1 MVLTTPNNTTLVKS
15 SSASVPQPEVVCCP
29 LESYRYS
36 ILSYAISKVIRIYLL
51 GDAPVCNPRKMGFCL
66 GLCLV
71 SSVCIVQSN
80 IMRPLKSFL

>member
-15 SSASVPQPEVVCCP
+15 LSASVPQPEVVCCP

-51 GDAPVCNPRKMGFCL
+51 GDAPVCNPRKWDFVWDYVWYL
-66 GLCLV
+66 LCVLCKV
-71 SSVCIVQSN
+71 T
-80 IMRPLKSFL
+80 